1 MKRKIISSLLA
12 GALALG
18 TLAGCGGG
26 GSASGSAAS
35 QASGSQEAQSSAA
48 SEAGS
53 GAAEAS
59 QAEQSSG
66 TSEAGSS
73 AEQSSAGTELEAAE
87 LTFIFADGDEGAK
100 ESMNE
105 IVNRFNEQNPNVT
118 VTIEPGNGGAY
129 SELLKTK
136 DSVGEFPDVMEM
148 RDTAVYV
155 RAGKLEPLS
164 DEIVSLFKTTTDFDG
179 QVYTAPL
186 AGENTNGIIYNKKY
200 FDDNGLTEPT
210 TYDEFL
216 ELCKTIKDKGDMAPL
231 VVGGQD
237 IWHMGFWFHKVY
249 NDQVLS
255 QDPDFIEH
263 CYDGSKDFSD
273 ETVKKTFE
281 ELQNILQYAQDGWS
295 STPDAQI
302 TTFMVNDMAA
312 MMYSGTHMFSQISD
326 AAPDFEMGWFPIP
339 SPDGKVRLV
348 GGGGIGGLAISA
360 EAAQDPAKKAAAE
373 AFIKFFYEPDNYKVY
388 CEKLSAIPA
397 TVEQPTMDVSEQL
410 QEVIDATNSA
420 DELAPMWN
428 GRSGNN
434 ELPPDF
440 RNFTYKTLIEVL
452 QGTRDIDSACDEL
465 NKTWKV
471 GMESFNPLTGVGLE

>member
-1 MKRKIISSLLA
+1 MKKKVIAAMLA
-12 GALALG
+12 GAMVLG
-18 TLAGCGGG
+18 TLTGCGNGSETGG
-26 GSASGSAAS
+26 EDNSG
-35 QASGSQEAQSSAA
+35 QASGQDSGSDQA
-48 SEAGS
+48 SDES
-53 GAAEAS
+53 GA
-59 QAEQSSG
+59 G
-66 TSEAGSS
+66 GS
-73 AEQSSAGTELEAAE
+73 TE

-105 IVNRFNEQNPNVT
+105 IVNRFNEANPDIT

-129 SELLKTK
+129 SEFLKTK

-155 RAGKLEPLS
+155 RAEKLEPLS

-179 QVYTAPL
+179 KVYTAPL

-200 FDDNGLTEPT
+200 FDDNKLEEPA
-210 TYDEFL
+210 TYDEFI
-216 ELCKTIKDKGDMAPL
+216 ELCETIQEKGDMAPL

-237 IWHMGFWFHKVY
+237 IWHMGFLYHKAY

-273 ETVKKTFE
+273 ETMKKTFE
-281 ELQNILQYAQDGWS
+281 ELQEIFQYAQDGWS

-302 TTFMVNDMAA
+302 TTFLVNDMAA
-312 MMYSGTHMFSQISD
+312 MMYSGTHMFSQIQS
-326 AAPDFEMGWFPIP
+326 AAPDLEIGWFPIP
-339 SPDGKVRLV
+339 SPDGKLRLV
-348 GGGGIGGLAISA
+348 GGGGVGGLAVSA
-360 EAAQDPAKKAAAE
+360 EAAQDPAKKEAAE
-373 AFIKFFYEPDNYKVY
+373 KFIKFFYEPDNYKVY

-397 TVEQPTMDVSEQL
+397 TVEEPELDVADVL
-410 QEVIDATNSA
+410 QEVIDATNEA

-428 GRSGNN
+428 GRTGNN

-452 QGTRDIDSACDEL
+452 QGTRDIDSACEEL

-471 GMESFNPLTGVGLE
+471 GMESFNPLTGVGIE

>member
-1 MKRKIISSLLA
+1 MNKKIVAVLLA
-12 GALALG
+12 GAMVMG
-18 TLAGCGGG
+18 TLAGCGNTDTGNE
-26 GSASGSAAS
+26 SAGEAA
-35 QASGSQEAQSSAA
+35 QQDT
-48 SEAGS
+48 S
-53 GAAEAS
+53 GADAADAEAP
-59 QAEQSSG
+59 AETPASDSSDE
-66 TSEAGSS
+66 SAPAGDSIVS
-73 AEQSSAGTELEAAE
+73 APTD

-105 IVNRFNEQNPNVT
+105 IVNRFNEQYPDIT

-129 SELLKTK
+129 SELIKTK

-148 RDTAVYV
+148 RDTAIYV

-164 DEIVSLFKTTTDFDG
+164 DEIVGLFKTTTDFDG
-179 QVYTAPL
+179 KVYTAPL
-186 AGENTNGIIYNKKY
+186 AGENTNGIIYNKTY
-200 FDDNGLTEPT
+200 FDANGLTEPT

-216 ELCKTIKDKGDMAPL
+216 TLCQTIKDKGDMAPL

-237 IWHMGFWFHKVY
+237 IWHMGFWFHKAY

-273 ETVKKTFE
+273 PTFKATFE
-281 ELQNILQYAQDGWS
+281 ELQTIMQYAQDGWS

-302 TTFMVNDMAA
+302 TTFMVNNMAA
-312 MMYSGTHMFSQISD
+312 MMYSGTHMFSQI
-326 AAPDFEMGWFPIP
+326 AEATTEMEIGWFPVP
-339 SPDGKVRLV
+339 SPDGKLRLV
-348 GGGGIGGLAISA
+348 GGGGVGGLAISA
-360 EAAQDPAKKAAAE
+360 EAAKDPDKKAAAE
-373 AFIKFFYEPDNYKVY
+373 AFIKFFYAPENYVVY
-388 CEKLSAIPA
+388 CEKLNAIPA
-397 TVEQPTMDVSEQL
+397 TVDEPDMNVAPVLE
-410 QEVIDATNSA
+410 EVIEATGEA

-440 RNFTYKTLIEVL
+440 RNFTYKTLVEVL
-452 QGTRDIDSACDEL
+452 QGTRDIDSACEEL

-471 GMESFNPLTGVGLE
+471 SMETFNPLTNVGLE